1 MNVASET
8 TPSLIVFGRDE
19 TRKPHASK
27 FLLADVEAAEG
38 AAKLMGMHSHRIEPG
53 AAADIV
59 MRLPLGKLFDSG
71 KAFVPFVRGEVYT
84 RIAALAGVADEPLA
98 GVADEPRRAS
108 TGTDDPETAENA
120 SAGSPEAVAGHGNG
134 GQPAGSG
141 DGGGDGGSPD
151 PWGKLAVGDIVLASE
166 GPDEGYFEARIMK
179 AKAKGIF
186 TLKFR
191 DYPDSPSIDRSYYQ
205 LGLIHPRQLAKK

>member
-8 TPSLIVFGRDE
+8 TRSLIVFGRDDA
-19 TRKPHASK
+19 RKPHASI
-27 FLLADVEAAEG
+27 FLLPEVEAAEG

-53 AAADIV
+53 EAVDIA
-59 MRLPLGKLFDSG
+59 MRLPRGKLFDSG
-71 KAFVPFVRGEVYT
+71 KAFVPFVKGEVYA
-84 RIAALAGVADEPLA
+84 RIAALAGVADERDGGPGDDKA
-98 GVADEPRRAS
+98 ADSP
-108 TGTDDPETAENA
+108 ENA
-120 SAGSPEAVAGHGNG
+120 SAGSPAPVA
-134 GQPAGSG
+134 AL
-141 DGGGDGGSPD
+141 GGGDGGGGAAGGNGGD
-151 PWGKLAVGDIVLASE
+151 LWAKLAVGDMVLASE

-191 DYPDSPSIDRSYYQ
+191 DYPDAPQVDRSYYQ